1 MRSNKTFD
9 ELAVGE
15 EASITRVVS
24 RDDLFVFAHASG
36 SLDPPPLN
44 WSTLRYVF
52 GHEEEDRNAEK
63 APQA

>member
-15 EASITRVVS
+15 EASITRVVG

-36 SLDPPPLN
+36 SLNPANLPGV
-44 WSTLRYVF
+44 R
-52 GHEEEDRNAEK
+52 G
-63 APQA
+63 